1 MKLKQFTYGISII
14 ASALLLTTGCNK
26 KANSTPP
33 EADKEFSSAVDA
45 QWAEETVNDIVLM
58 CAQSSE
64 NGSMLFYSHNP
75 ALNGASITN
84 TVTLLRDTIQAVRK
98 VTITFNNAVCYDG
111 KRRNGSIVCDYS
123 TSNVSMGANYFRQAG
138 YRAIISLNN
147 FTVDGWKITNV
158 SGSNIVI
165 ENKAPAAYIPS
176 NTILSWDIIG
186 DLKFRNTALNSLD
199 SMTWKSSRRMILANS
214 TSSAIVTSTA
224 APIKWALAQVEWCGK
239 NTMDE
244 TVVTGKT
251 IKGDEYITSIK
262 DDKDFRFMKSMT
274 CAPNGQSPLNGVNS
288 PNIPF
293 LSQRHPFTK
302 GMMKFTLLPKKDS
315 PRAVD
320 IGDGTCDSKATVT
333 IDGITYG
340 LDLKN

>member
-26 KANSTPP
+26 KASSPPP

-45 QWAEETVNDIVLM
+45 QYLEETINDIVLM

-75 ALNGASITN
+75 ALNGSSITK
-84 TVTLLRDTIQAVRK
+84 TVTLNRDTIQTVRK
-98 VTITFNNAVCYDG
+98 VTITFNDAVCFDG

-123 TSNVSMGANYFRQAG
+123 TSNVTFGANYFRQAG

-147 FTVDGWKITNV
+147 YVVDGWKITNV
-158 SGSNIVI
+158 SGSNIII
-165 ENKAPAAYIPS
+165 ENKAPAAYVPS
-176 NTILSWDIIG
+176 NTILSWDITG
-186 DLKFRNTALNSLD
+186 DLKFRNTAPNSLD
-199 SMTWKSSRRMILANS
+199 SMTWKSARRMILANS
-214 TSSAIVTSTA
+214 TSSAVVTTTA
-224 APIKWALAQVEWCGK
+224 LPIKWALAQVEWCGIK
-239 NTMDE
+239 KDDE
-244 TVVTGKT
+244 TVATGKT
-251 IKGDEYITSIK
+251 IKGEEYISSIK
-262 DDKDFRFMKSMT
+262 DDKEFRLWKSMT
-274 CAPNGQSPLNGVNS
+274 CAPNGQSPSNGVNS

-302 GMMKFTLLPKKDS
+302 GIMKFTLTPKKDS
-315 PRAVD
+315 PRTLD
-320 IGDGTCDSKATVT
+320 IGDGTCDSKANIT